1 MPCSRN
7 CKHSLSDGRETGRN
21 HSCGVNCNGY
31 RCILM
36 SRRLIALL
44 IAGLAIV
51 FAFGALS
58 AVRWPSIMMFVTM
71 FIHPDPALGLDNIN
85 WRELGI
91 VYGAPYF
98 LASLCY
104 YASSVS
110 VAGRR
115 PGSII
120 WYTMGMIAS
129 TPVFYLVDFE
139 TGWWR
144 DPSGPEGMV
153 SGGILIILMLGIAVF
168 LLRLRKVRPEIEAA
182 AGDDGNVTL
191 TREQFDVLVARNEP
205 QIRTEATA
213 EKPRRRR
220 PVPAAIARQRAH
232 FAAEGRRMR
241 ARRGE

>member
-1 MPCSRN
+1 M
-7 CKHSLSDGRETGRN
+7 D
-21 HSCGVNCNGY
+21 
-31 RCILM
+31 M
-36 SRRLIALL
+36 SRRLIALM
-44 IAGLAIV
+44 IAALAIV

-58 AVRWPSIMMFVTM
+58 AIRWPSIMMFVTM

-104 YASSVS
+104 YAAAVS
-110 VAGRR
+110 VASRR

-120 WYTMGMIAS
+120 WYGMAMVAS
-129 TPVFYLVDFE
+129 LPIYYLVDFE
-139 TGWWR
+139 QGWWR

-153 SGGILIILMLGIAVF
+153 AGGSVIILLLGLAV
-168 LLRLRKVRPEIEAA
+168 LHLRLRKVRPAA
-182 AGDDGNVTL
+182 IAADEEDGQVVL
-191 TREQFDVLVARNEP
+191 SQEQFEALMA
-205 QIRTEATA
+205 RTEPKANPEPA
-213 EKPRRRR
+213 EPKPRRRR

-241 ARRGE
+241 ARKGR